1 MAKPLTLN
9 DLPEDLAHF
18 AKAEMAA
25 GHFPSI
31 EDVLRAGVDAIR
43 ERAKGEWLASLRRDA
58 AEGFASFDRGEG
70 AEATADEFMDGIDR
84 ELGLRP

>member
-18 AKAEMAA
+18 ARAEMAA

-31 EDVLRAGVDAIR
+31 EDVLRAGVDALR
-43 ERAKGEWLASLRRDA
+43 ERAQGEWLASLRRDA
-58 AEGFASFDRGEG
+58 AEGFASFDRGEVSMRQRTSSSS
-70 AEATADEFMDGIDR
+70 ASMPNSR
-84 ELGLRP
+84 